1 MKAKRII
8 HVKEEGAKVLLIG
21 DMAGYGKISLGAM
34 IPIMSHMGFNLY
46 NLPTALVSNTLDYGL
61 FEILDTTDYM
71 KNTLKV
77 WKKLGFSFDA
87 ICTGLIVSEEQVK
100 VVAEY
105 CRQQQREGKRI
116 FVDPI
121 MGDDGV
127 LYNGVSENTVGYMRQ
142 LCSVADIIMPN
153 YTEAVFL
160 SGKHKDLEEVTEQQ
174 AREIV
179 DELRTLGAKSV
190 IVTSIVVDGQ
200 SCVYGYDD
208 GKGEYFKIPFEYVPV
223 QFPGT
228 GDIFSALLVGSILGG
243 HGLQESTAFS
253 MRTVRSLILRNTE
266 NVDKYKGIPI
276 EKYLEEMTEF
286 K

>member
-1 MKAKRII
+1 MKAKKII

-127 LYNGVSENTVGYMRQ
+127 LYN
-142 LCSVADIIMPN
+142 
-153 YTEAVFL
+153 L
-160 SGKHKDLEEVTEQQ
+160 SLIHIYS
-174 AREIV
+174 RW
-179 DELRTLGAKSV
+179 S
-190 IVTSIVVDGQ
+190 
-200 SCVYGYDD
+200 
-208 GKGEYFKIPFEYVPV
+208 
-223 QFPGT
+223 
-228 GDIFSALLVGSILGG
+228 VGSQQNKAFFIEWISNVETCKTIWIFWIL
-243 HGLQESTAFS
+243 ETC
-253 MRTVRSLILRNTE
+253 
-266 NVDKYKGIPI
+266 
-276 EKYLEEMTEF
+276 
-286 K
+286 

>member
-1 MKAKRII
+1 
-8 HVKEEGAKVLLIG
+8 
-21 DMAGYGKISLGAM
+21 
-34 IPIMSHMGFNLY
+34 
-46 NLPTALVSNTLDYGL
+46 
-61 FEILDTTDYM
+61 
-71 KNTLKV
+71 
-77 WKKLGFSFDA
+77 
-87 ICTGLIVSEEQVK
+87 

-160 SGKHKDLEEVTEQQ
+160 SGKHKGIEEVTEQQ

-253 MRTVRSLILRNTE
+253 MRTVRRLILRNTE

>member
-1 MKAKRII
+1 MKAKKII

-160 SGKHKDLEEVTEQQ
+160 SGKQEGRIIINGSTSAAPLIEELAEGYE
-174 AREIV
+174 AYNPNAEIV
-179 DELRTLGAKSV
+179 IEKS
-190 IVTSIVVDGQ
+190 D
-200 SCVYGYDD
+200 
-208 GKGEYFKIPFEYVPV
+208 
-223 QFPGT
+223 
-228 GDIFSALLVGSILGG
+228 
-243 HGLQESTAFS
+243 ST
-253 MRTVRSLILRNTE
+253 
-266 NVDKYKGIPI
+266 KGINDAMQGRCDMAMVSRELESYEQELLQYEAIAKEGIAIIVNEENPI
-276 EKYLEEMTEF
+276 ENITIDQIRDIYNGRIKAWSDLDQ
-286 K
+286 KK

>member
-1 MKAKRII
+1 MKAKKII

-190 IVTSIVVDGQ
+190 IVTSIVVDG
-200 SCVYGYDD
+200 
-208 GKGEYFKIPFEYVPV
+208 KGEYFKIPFEYVPV

-253 MRTVRSLILRNTE
+253 MRTVRRLILRNTE

>member
-1 MKAKRII
+1 M
-8 HVKEEGAKVLLIG
+8 
-21 DMAGYGKISLGAM
+21 
-34 IPIMSHMGFNLY
+34 
-46 NLPTALVSNTLDYGL
+46 
-61 FEILDTTDYM
+61 
-71 KNTLKV
+71 
-77 WKKLGFSFDA
+77 
-87 ICTGLIVSEEQVK
+87 
-100 VVAEY
+100 
-105 CRQQQREGKRI
+105 
-116 FVDPI
+116 
-121 MGDDGV
+121 
-127 LYNGVSENTVGYMRQ
+127 
-142 LCSVADIIMPN
+142 
-153 YTEAVFL
+153 
-160 SGKHKDLEEVTEQQ
+160 
-174 AREIV
+174 
-179 DELRTLGAKSV
+179 DELRNLGAKSV

>member
-1 MKAKRII
+1 
-8 HVKEEGAKVLLIG
+8 
-21 DMAGYGKISLGAM
+21 
-34 IPIMSHMGFNLY
+34 
-46 NLPTALVSNTLDYGL
+46 
-61 FEILDTTDYM
+61 
-71 KNTLKV
+71 
-77 WKKLGFSFDA
+77 
-87 ICTGLIVSEEQVK
+87 
-100 VVAEY
+100 
-105 CRQQQREGKRI
+105 
-116 FVDPI
+116 

>member
-1 MKAKRII
+1 M
-8 HVKEEGAKVLLIG
+8 
-21 DMAGYGKISLGAM
+21 
-34 IPIMSHMGFNLY
+34 
-46 NLPTALVSNTLDYGL
+46 
-61 FEILDTTDYM
+61 
-71 KNTLKV
+71 
-77 WKKLGFSFDA
+77 
-87 ICTGLIVSEEQVK
+87 
-100 VVAEY
+100 VAEY

-160 SGKHKDLEEVTEQQ
+160 SGKHKGIEEVTEQQ

-228 GDIFSALLVGSILGG
+228 GDIFPPPSWWEAYWAAMDCKNPQL
-243 HGLQESTAFS
+243 FS
-253 MRTVRSLILRNTE
+253 MRTVRSPDTQE
-266 NVDKYKGIPI
+266 Y
-276 EKYLEEMTEF
+276 
-286 K
+286 

>member
-1 MKAKRII
+1 MKVKKIV
-8 HVKEEGAKVLLIG
+8 HVKEEGSKVLLIG

-61 FEILDTTDYM
+61 FEILDTTEYM

-77 WKKLGFSFDA
+77 WDKLGFTFDA

-100 VVAEY
+100 VVADY
-105 CRQQQREGKRI
+105 CRNQRNDGKRI

-127 LYNGVSENTVGYMRQ
+127 LYNGVSDSTVGYMRQ

-153 YTEAVFL
+153 YTEATFL
-160 SGKHKDLEEVTEQQ
+160 ADKYRDIEEVTSEQ
-174 AREIV
+174 AEEIV
-179 DELRTLGAKSV
+179 DELRKLGAKSV

-200 SCVYGYDD
+200 SCVYGYDFD
-208 GKGEYFKIPFEYVPV
+208 KEQYFSIPFEYVPV

-228 GDIFSALLVGSILGG
+228 GDIFSALLVGSILNG
-243 HGLQESTAFS
+243 HELQPATSFA
-253 MRTVRSLILRNTE
+253 MNTVRKLILQNTE

>member
-1 MKAKRII
+1 MKAKKII
-8 HVKEEGAKVLLIG
+8 HVKEEGAKILLIG

-160 SGKHKDLEEVTEQQ
+160 SGKHKGIEEVTEQQ

-253 MRTVRSLILRNTE
+253 M
-266 NVDKYKGIPI
+266 
-276 EKYLEEMTEF
+276 
-286 K
+286 